1 MQIFDFFKKKGI
13 DTLDTAFYFEIGVWE
28 SWYQGNVRSF
38 HSYRVYQGQGNY
50 TTCRRKGLQ
59 MAKKLCE
66 DMADLLLNERVK
78 ITIAGTTT
86 DAFVKSVL
94 EQNNFLVLGN
104 EYQERKAAAGTVAYV
119 PYLDGMEV
127 DANGF
132 VHGGVIKI
140 NYVTARNIFPLSW
153 ENGVVTECAFLT
165 LKTHNRKDYAHIQLH
180 RKDEQGLYVIENL
193 VVECTTGSGR
203 ELLPEEWGEI
213 PAFARLTPRVDTGSA
228 ERQFVIDRLNIVNNA
243 DIDDTNP
250 MGVSLFANSI
260 GVLQSI
266 DLKYDSYAN
275 EFSMGRKRLFV
286 SPEALSNA
294 NGEPV
299 FDPND
304 TVFCVLPED
313 YFSRDG
319 GKSELIKES
328 NMTLRVEEH
337 SQAINDDLNY
347 LSIKCG
353 FGTQRYRF
361 EQGNVQTATQVI
373 SENSDLYRTIQKHE
387 IILDSVIK
395 ELIRI
400 IIRLGVVSGVS
411 GLDEL
416 ADVTIDFDDSIIED
430 KASERSQDRQ
440 DVAMGVMSLAEYRA
454 KWYAETEEVARG
466 KLPEQ
471 TGVME

>member
-13 DTLDTAFYFEIGVWE
+13 DTLNTAFYSKIDEWE

-50 TTCRRKGLQ
+50 TTCRRKSLQ

-78 ITIAGTTT
+78 ITIAGTVT
-86 DAFVKSVL
+86 DTFVKSVL

-140 NYVTARNIFPLSW
+140 NYVIARNIFPLSW

-203 ELLPEEWGEI
+203 ELLPEEWTEI

-313 YFSRDG
+313 YFSV
-319 GKSELIKES
+319 
-328 NMTLRVEEH
+328 M
-337 SQAINDDLNY
+337 A
-347 LSIKCG
+347 
-353 FGTQRYRF
+353 
-361 EQGNVQTATQVI
+361 
-373 SENSDLYRTIQKHE
+373 EN
-387 IILDSVIK
+387 
-395 ELIRI
+395 
-400 IIRLGVVSGVS
+400 
-411 GLDEL
+411 
-416 ADVTIDFDDSIIED
+416 
-430 KASERSQDRQ
+430 
-440 DVAMGVMSLAEYRA
+440 
-454 KWYAETEEVARG
+454 
-466 KLPEQ
+466 PN
-471 TGVME
+471 